1 MSIDILGT
9 GSYLPEKVMT
19 NADFEKF
26 LDTSDEWITTR
37 TGIKQR
43 HIADGMTNCE
53 MCVIAA
59 NRALEDAGLTIDDIG
74 TIIVASVTNE
84 MDVPSIASQ
93 VQRAMG
99 ASCAAFD
106 VSAACTGFMYA
117 LKAAVGFVLQDKK
130 PVLVMGTEVLSRFM
144 DWTDRTTCILF
155 ADGTGAAVVGEGD
168 SLRYL
173 EVYAHPDTG
182 HSLEI
187 PGINNGLEEGVSKFS
202 YVSMNGKE
210 IYKFA
215 TRQVPQDVQKAMDT
229 LGLTPEDIDW
239 IIPHQANVRILEV
252 ASKRL
257 GIPLEKFY
265 VNIQDVGNTS
275 AASVPIVMDEMN
287 KKGLLKTGDTV
298 IMTAFGGGLTSAC
311 GVFTWKNREK

>member
-1 MSIDILGT
+1 LSIDILGT
-9 GSYLPEKVMT
+9 GSYLPEKIMT

-59 NRALEDAGLTIDDIG
+59 NRALAEAGLTINDIG

-99 ASCAAFD
+99 ATNCGAFD
-106 VSAACTGFMYA
+106 ISAACTGFMYA
-117 LKAAVGFVLQDKK
+117 LKAAVGFVLQDQK
-130 PVLVMGTEVLSRFM
+130 PVLVIGTEVLSRFM
-144 DWTDRTTCILF
+144 DWTDRSTCILF
-155 ADGTGAAVVGEGD
+155 ADGTGAAVVGPGD
-168 SLRYL
+168 SLKYI

-187 PGINNGLEEGVSKFS
+187 PGINNGLAEGVSKFS
-202 YVSMNGKE
+202 YVSMDGKE

-215 TRQVPQDVQKAMDT
+215 TRQVPKDVKAAMDA
-229 LGLTPEDIDW
+229 LGLKPEEIDW
-239 IIPHQANVRILEV
+239 IIPHQANVRILQE

-257 GIPLEKFY
+257 KIPMEKFY

-287 KKGLLKTGDTV
+287 KKGLLKAGDTV
-298 IMTAFGGGLTSAC
+298 VVLAFGGGLTSGCA
-311 GVFTWKNREK
+311 VLTWK